1 MKRLCLVF
9 LASLLVGCGGGGG
22 GENAMQ
28 MSPPD
33 APPVTAS
40 PADAFTA
47 SLVTLVR
54 SAPDSTE
61 PADVDGTALTAPD
74 GGEPIAV
81 E

>member
-1 MKRLCLVF
+1 MKRISLVF
-9 LASLLVGCGGGGG
+9 VATLLGGCGGGGSS
-22 GENAMQ
+22 ETAVQ
-28 MSPPD
+28 MSPPE

-40 PADAFTA
+40 PGDAFTA
-47 SLVTLVR
+47 ALVTLVR

-61 PADVDGTALTAPD
+61 PAEVDGTALTAPD